1 MAEAQHD
8 MMKNELNDL
17 AFENQTLRK
26 DFAEFHKLLR
36 ETQQQL
42 YQLQVQEKERVEK
55 EMMVTDQI

>member
-26 DFAEFHKLLR
+26 DFGECHKLLK

-42 YQLQVQEKERVEK
+42 YQLQVHEKERLEK
-55 EMMVTDQI
+55 EMMVSDQI

>member
-26 DFAEFHKLLR
+26 DFGECHKLLK
-36 ETQQQL
+36 ETQQ
-42 YQLQVQEKERVEK
+42 
-55 EMMVTDQI
+55 